1 MKNLFYVLLMLVSFS
16 LQAQTI
22 QYGSFKIMDAEVVYQ
37 KVFNQDSITVDK
49 LVEFLK
55 TLPTIG
61 NVQASDGTVTADLI
75 YLTVD
80 FRKFKVAQTSVP
92 AIIQTGK
99 FNGKLSF
106 DVKPGKYRA
115 TFRAIQMKG
124 DTGKKKIM
132 EAENLTDY
140 ACTDNGTALSK
151 VWCDPNM
158 LGLLEQQITDRLK
171 YRATNTDWK

>member
-1 MKNLFYVLLMLVSFS
+1 MKKLCCFLLVVVPCF

-37 KVFNQDSITVDK
+37 KVFNQDSITVNK

-55 TLPTIG
+55 SLPTVS
-61 NVQASDGTVTADLI
+61 NVQAGDGTVTADLV

-80 FRKFKVAQTSVP
+80 FKKFKVPQASVP

-106 DVKPGKYRA
+106 DVKQGKYRA
-115 TFRAIQMKG
+115 TLRGIQMKG
-124 DTGKKKIM
+124 DTGTKKIV
-132 EAENLTDY
+132 EPEKITDY
-140 ACTDNGTALSK
+140 ACTDSGTALSK
-151 VWCDPNM
+151 EWCNPNM
-158 LGLLEQQITDRLK
+158 FGLLEQAITDRLK
-171 YRATNTDWK
+171 YKETNTDWK

>member
-1 MKNLFYVLLMLVSFS
+1 MKNLFCFLLLLVPCFS
-16 LQAQTI
+16 QAQTI

-37 KVFNQDSITVDK
+37 KVFNQDSITVEK
-49 LVEFLK
+49 LVQFLK
-55 TLPTIG
+55 SLPTIA
-61 NVQASDGTVTADLI
+61 NVQAGDGTVTAELT

-80 FRKFKVAQTSVP
+80 FKKFKVPQTSVP

-106 DVKPGKYRA
+106 DVKAGKYRA
-115 TFRAIQMKG
+115 TLRGIQMKG
-124 DTGKKKIM
+124 DTGKKKIVDP
-132 EAENLTDY
+132 ENLTDY

-171 YRATNTDWK
+171 YKDTNTDWK